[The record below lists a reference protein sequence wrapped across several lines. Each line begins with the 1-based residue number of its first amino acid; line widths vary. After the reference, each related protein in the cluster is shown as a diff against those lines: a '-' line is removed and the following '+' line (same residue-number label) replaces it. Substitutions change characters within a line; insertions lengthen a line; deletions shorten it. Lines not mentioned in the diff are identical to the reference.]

1 MIDQIYGDVEI
12 VIGKIGK
19 TSPHRMVMV
28 TTDLGYEVFCS
39 SRSIKRFIDVIQ
51 KNERPACHVFVY
63 EHVTEKNPTKLY
75 GFWDEDE
82 RELFTDLLTADGVGP
97 KGALSVCSLDEP
109 ANVRQAIRLQN
120 PDYLRRAHG
129 VGQKAADNIVLK
141 LAGRMGA

>member
-1 MIDQIYGDVEI
+1 MIDRIYGQIALNVNP
-12 VIGKIGK
+12 GKNA
-19 TSPHRMVMV
+19 PHRMVV
-28 TTDLGYEVFCS
+28 LTSGGVGYEVFCS
-39 SRSIKRFIDVIQ
+39 TPSIQ
-51 KNERPACHVFVY
+51 KFIGFPGANDPGRHVFVY
-63 EHVTEKNPTKLY
+63 EHVIEKTPTKIY

-82 RELFTDLLTADGVGP
+82 RALFMDLLTADGVGP
-97 KGALSVCSLDEP
+97 KSALAVCSLDSP